1 MAKLEFKSNS
11 SHTVGVEIELGIVD
25 AETQQLVSGCGQLL
39 ERLPSHLHKEIKHEL
54 MQCCVEVISGV
65 CRSVAEARTDLEGKL
80 RMVEQA
86 ADAEGMR
93 LWWGA
98 THPFSRWE
106 DQEVTENDRYQAL
119 VQLLQEMARRLITFG
134 LHVHVGVDS
143 GDKAVMICDRIM
155 QHLPTLLALSASSAF
170 WQSRDTGLYS
180 QRSKIMEG
188 LPTAG
193 LPTLMR
199 NWSEYVWLVNHM
211 VETGFIN
218 TIREIWW
225 DVRPHHNFGT
235 VEVRMCDMPG
245 NIDHVCGLTALVQC
259 LVKYLNDEIDEGT
272 YQFDCHPM
280 MVRQNKWRAAR
291 FGRSARLVHARD
303 YCVQPVSEIASGLV
317 DRLHDVAIDLGC
329 ESELLF
335 VREIAKD
342 QDWAQRQREIFA
354 ATQDRRRLSSSLRRT
369 RESVNVTWQPNERDL
384 LMSQMD
390 SVELSQLD
398 LAAIDRLAASM
409 VRRLPQHLVI
419 GLVGTLGTGKTT
431 LVQAIARAAG
441 IDSLNVTSPTF
452 TLLQAS
458 ASRQDHAP
466 SSGCLSVGR

>member
-1 MAKLEFKSNS
+1 MSKLNFKSNDKQ
-11 SHTVGVEIELGIVD
+11 TIGVELELGIVD
-25 AETQQLVSGCGQLL
+25 ASSYQLVSGSCELL
-39 ERLPSHLHKEIKHEL
+39 EQLPEELHDTVKHEL
-54 MQCCVEVISGV
+54 MQCVVEVISGV
-65 CRSVAEARTDLEGKL
+65 CDSVADARTDLEGKL
-80 RMVEQA
+80 RHVEQA
-86 ADAEGMR
+86 ADSLGMR
-93 LWWGA
+93 LFWGA

-106 DQEVTENDRYQAL
+106 DQIVTENDRYQAL

-170 WQSRDTGLYS
+170 WQNRDTGLHS
-180 QRSKIMEG
+180 HRSKIMEG

-245 NIDHVCGLTALVQC
+245 NMDHVCGLTALVQC
-259 LVKYLNDEIDEGT
+259 LVKYLNDDIDEGT

-291 FGRSARLVHARD
+291 FGPAAKLVNTRD
-303 YCVQPVSEIASGLV
+303 YTVHSVSDIACNMV
-317 DRLHDVAIDLGC
+317 DRLRGVAQDLGC
-329 ESELLF
+329 ESDLLF
-335 VREIAKD
+335 VRDIARSPSFAD
-342 QDWAQRQREIFA
+342 RQREILEK
-354 ATQDRRRLSSSLRRT
+354 TGQPIEIVRQLSEQSRISK
-369 RESVNVTWQPNERDL
+369 
-384 LMSQMD
+384 
-390 SVELSQLD
+390 
-398 LAAIDRLAASM
+398 
-409 VRRLPQHLVI
+409 
-419 GLVGTLGTGKTT
+419 VG
-431 LVQAIARAAG
+431 AM
-441 IDSLNVTSPTF
+441 TS
-452 TLLQAS
+452 
-458 ASRQDHAP
+458 
-466 SSGCLSVGR
+466 

>member
-1 MAKLEFKSNS
+1 MSKLNFKSNDKQ
-11 SHTVGVEIELGIVD
+11 TIGVELELGIVD
-25 AETQQLVSGCGQLL
+25 ASSYQLVSGSCELL
-39 ERLPSHLHKEIKHEL
+39 EQLPEELHDTVKHEL
-54 MQCCVEVISGV
+54 MQCVVEVISGV
-65 CRSVAEARTDLEGKL
+65 CDSVADARTDLEGKL
-80 RMVEQA
+80 RHVEQA
-86 ADAEGMR
+86 ADSLGMR
-93 LWWGA
+93 LFWGA

-106 DQEVTENDRYQAL
+106 DQIVTENDRYQAL

-170 WQSRDTGLYS
+170 WQSRDTGLHS
-180 QRSKIMEG
+180 HRSKIMEG

-245 NIDHVCGLTALVQC
+245 NMDHVCGLTALVQC
-259 LVKYLNDEIDEGT
+259 LVKYLNDDIDEGT

-291 FGRSARLVHARD
+291 FGPAAKLVNTRD
-303 YCVQPVSEIASGLV
+303 YTVHSVSDIACNMV
-317 DRLHDVAIDLGC
+317 DRLRGVAQDLGC
-329 ESELLF
+329 ESDLLF
-335 VREIAKD
+335 VRDIARSPSFAD
-342 QDWAQRQREIFA
+342 RQREILEK
-354 ATQDRRRLSSSLRRT
+354 TGQPIEIVRQLSEQSRISK
-369 RESVNVTWQPNERDL
+369 
-384 LMSQMD
+384 
-390 SVELSQLD
+390 
-398 LAAIDRLAASM
+398 
-409 VRRLPQHLVI
+409 
-419 GLVGTLGTGKTT
+419 VG
-431 LVQAIARAAG
+431 AM
-441 IDSLNVTSPTF
+441 TS
-452 TLLQAS
+452 
-458 ASRQDHAP
+458 
-466 SSGCLSVGR
+466 